1 MDGLLGLPL
10 PGYMEDEELILF
22 ADSVARFI
30 ADELPA
36 EKMAEYRA
44 NGIVDRKLW
53 SAAGRFGLM
62 GLSIPECHGGAGG
75 DFRHEVVLA
84 EQLGRAGV
92 EGWDIT
98 LHNAV
103 IAPYIVTYG
112 TEEQKR
118 RWLPKVCSGEYVLA
132 IAMTEPG
139 TGSDLQSIRARAVR
153 DGDSY
158 IVNGSKTFI
167 TNGQHAD
174 LVLVVART
182 GDAEG
187 ARSLSLIGVETGAA
201 SGFERGQ
208 NLDKIGREC
217 ADTSELFFNDVRVP
231 AGNLIGEE
239 GQGFALLME
248 KLPQERLVIAIQA
261 LAAMEYALGL
271 TIAYAKERKAFG
283 RPIIDFQNTQF
294 VLAECKTQAVMARA
308 FVERCIALH
317 LEGRLDS
324 TMASMAKAAVTE
336 MQGRIVDRC
345 LQLFGGYGYMAE
357 YPIAQAYK
365 DARVTRIYGGTT
377 EIMKLLIARSL

>member
-1 MDGLLGLPL
+1 MDSILGLPL
-10 PGYMEDEELILF
+10 PEFLATDELAMF
-22 ADSVARFI
+22 ADTAARFI
-30 ADELPA
+30 ADHLPA
-36 EKMAEYRA
+36 SRLAVFREA
-44 NGIVDRKLW
+44 GLVDRSLW
-53 SAAGRFGLM
+53 QTAADAGLM
-62 GLSIPECHGGAGG
+62 GLSLPTEYGGSGV
-75 DFRHEVVLA
+75 DFRYEMVLA

-92 EGWDIT
+92 EGWDLT

-103 IAPYIVTYG
+103 VAPYISTYG
-112 TEEQKR
+112 TPEQKQ
-118 RWLPKVCSGEYVLA
+118 RWLPGICSGEIVLA

-139 TGSDLQSIRARAVR
+139 TGSDLQSIRTTAAR

-158 IVNGSKTFI
+158 VVNGSKTFI

-182 GDAEG
+182 GSGKG
-187 ARSLSLIGVETGAA
+187 ARSLSLIGMEAKNA
-201 SGFERGQ
+201 YGFERGA
-208 NLDKIGREC
+208 NLEKIGREY

-231 AGNLIGEE
+231 IENLIGEE
-239 GQGFALLME
+239 GAGFAMLME

-261 LAAMEYALGL
+261 LAGIEYALGL
-271 TIAYAKERKAFG
+271 TIDYVKQRRAFG
-283 RPIIDFQNTQF
+283 QPIIDFQNTQF
-294 VLAECKTQAVMARA
+294 VLADCKTEAVMARA
-308 FVERCIALH
+308 FVERCVQL
-317 LEGRLDS
+317 LLDGKLDS
-324 TMASMAKAAVTE
+324 ATASMAKAAVSE